1 MNICDVEEF
10 AMTAKQRRLERI
22 GNVVSMST

>member
-10 AMTAKQRRLERI
+10 AMTPKQRRLERT
-22 GNVVSMST
+22 GNVVSMSI